1 MEGSALCMLCLA
13 LKRLVSSGLE
23 SPSSERDL
31 RGGGDGVP
39 AAASAET
46 LGDPPDSGG
55 RAGVRTRHHFPVS
68 VRFFRPRVLWA
79 IAGTWQEAVEAVVG
93 CEVSPPP
100 LNQPPPTPLV
110 VREVEVP
117 SGRLQGEFGVRQLLL
132 TRRLSAATF
141 PGGVAIVLGS

>member
-23 SPSSERDL
+23 SPSAERDL

-39 AAASAET
+39 AAASPET

-100 LNQPPPTPLV
+100 LNQPPPTLLV
-110 VREVEVP
+110 LREVEVP
-117 SGRLQGEFGVRQLLL
+117 PGRLQGEFRCQTAVSD
-132 TRRLSAATF
+132 SAA
-141 PGGVAIVLGS
+141 LGSDVSGGGG